1 MPSGVTR
8 KWRPSLGMVLGG
20 ALVFTLAAP
29 LAGLMVVRG
38 LTEAIGFR
46 QAALLV
52 AVAVVIGTAVLGYLL
67 WRLILG
73 PVTALSD
80 RAVALGR
87 GDRTA
92 LMEPLR
98 HYGTRE
104 MGELG
109 AMVLEM
115 AAQLRGR
122 EATIRSFTD
131 HVTHELKTPITAL
144 QGAAEM
150 LEEVEGLGP
159 SDRRLV
165 ETVAVAAARMDR
177 LLSELRRVAVLREG
191 DFLGVTQL
199 GEAVEVLRP
208 DWPGLILEVEG
219 GEVALPLSRD
229 GLGIV
234 LGQLLS
240 NAQGAGAKRVRL
252 RAELGEPG
260 RVLRVEDDGPGIEDG
275 DRPRIFD
282 PFFTTRRESG
292 GTGMGLHIVRTL
304 LEAQGGRIFVED
316 QQGGAA
322 FRMEFR
328 GGS

>member
-1 MPSGVTR
+1 
-8 KWRPSLGMVLGG
+8 VLGG
-20 ALVFTLAAP
+20 ALAFTLAAP
-29 LAGLMVVRG
+29 LAGLLAVRWLG
-38 LTEAIGFR
+38 GVMGFR
-46 QAALLV
+46 HSALLV
-52 AVAVVIGTAVLGYLL
+52 TAAVVIGTALLGYLL

-80 RAVALGR
+80 RAEALGR
-87 GDRTA
+87 GDRMA
-92 LMEPLR
+92 LLEPLR

-109 AMVLEM
+109 ARVLEM

-122 EATIRSFTD
+122 EAAIRSFTD

-150 LEEVEGLGP
+150 LEEAESLGP

-165 ETVAVAAARMDR
+165 GTVAAAAVRMDR

-191 DFLGVTQL
+191 DFRGVARL
-199 GEAVEVLRP
+199 GEAVPGLRSN
-208 DWPGLILEVEG
+208 WPGLILEVEG

-234 LGQLLS
+234 LGQLLG

-252 RAELGEPG
+252 SAELVEGG
-260 RVLRVEDDGPGIEDG
+260 TALRVRDDGPGVEPG
-275 DRPRIFD
+275 DRARIFD
-282 PFFTTRRESG
+282 PFFTTRREAG

-304 LEAQGGRIFVED
+304 IEAQGGCISLED
-316 QQGGAA
+316 EAGGAA
-322 FRMEFR
+322 FRLKLPGTM
-328 GGS
+328 